1 MLFGKNRK
9 DEDYY
14 LKKAIGGKREGFEYL
29 VATYQKLAYTL
40 AIKICGNN
48 EDAEEVV
55 QDSFMKAFR
64 ALDQFRSTAK
74 FSTWLYKIVYYTA
87 LTKKNSKRLE
97 TTKLAEDSGTESY
110 LLDEKREISSLIQ
123 SDRKRY
129 IDLALSRLGEEERSA
144 VTLHYLGEKSIS
156 EIAEILGIGKSAVKM
171 RLMRGR
177 EKLEQSLRSLLGN
190 EIKDL

>member
-9 DEDYY
+9 GEDYY
-14 LKKAIGGKREGFEYL
+14 LKKALDGEREGFDYL
-29 VATYQKLAYTL
+29 VSTYQKLAYTL

-64 ALDQFRSTAK
+64 ALDKFRSAAK
-74 FSTWLYKIVYYTA
+74 FSTWLYQIVYYTA
-87 LTKKNSKRLE
+87 LTRKSSKRIE
-97 TTKLAEDSGTESY
+97 TTELAENSESKSY
-110 LLDEKREISSLIQ
+110 LLDEKREIGGLIQ

-144 VTLHYLGEKSIS
+144 ITLHYLGEKSTS
-156 EIAEILGIGKSAVKM
+156 EIAKILDIGKSAVKM

-190 EIKDL
+190 EMKDL